1 MLEAMGT
8 SVNFGTAMGRGTIRL
23 AAMGVEARR
32 ASPQEM
38 ETMRVL
44 PRQALDDGA
53 FSLPSGQLHP
63 RWYGTFPRVIAR
75 YCRKRKLFPPE
86 TAVFKMT
93 GLPAWAARTAG

>member
-38 ETMRVL
+38 ETMHVL

-53 FSLPSGQLHP
+53 FSLSSGQPHP

-75 YCRKRKLFPPE
+75 YCRKRKLFPLE

>member
-1 MLEAMGT
+1 MLET
-8 SVNFGTAMGRGTIRL
+8 
-23 AAMGVEARR
+23 MGVEARR

-53 FSLPSGQLHP
+53 FSLSSGQPHP